1 MIGKGVR
8 RFLVS
13 LSPVKLMV
21 LGYLGYMLAGW
32 LLLCLPISHRQEHIK
47 CLDNLFISVS
57 AVSTTGLVTVATNQF
72 SVFGQIVIIALI
84 QLGGVGY
91 MTLGSFVILSRGRD
105 LSDLR
110 TGVSGAVFSLP
121 DGFRIDKFIRSV
133 VTFTF
138 MVELLGATALYFIFK
153 SCGVEQPIWCSIFHS
168 ISAFCTAGFGLFT
181 DSFEMFAGNFWL
193 NVVIGLLSIT
203 GAMGFIVLVDVWRR
217 LTGKIEEI
225 TFTSKIIV
233 RMSIILIVIGTILL
247 LITEPA
253 VKTMPPEK
261 GLIVSAFQSMT
272 AMTTV
277 GFDTIPINSLR
288 DSSLLILIFLMIIG
302 ASPSGTG
309 GGIKSTSFTAV
320 VALVK
325 SSLRQDREVRFLGK
339 RIPNYRLRVAMV
351 NVVFYLFVLL
361 WGVFALT
368 LTETTKSFKDLFFE
382 TASALGT
389 VGLSTGITSTLSDL
403 GKLITCMLMFV
414 GRIGPLAFAIALVE
428 RPVEKDKETH
438 DVAV

>member
-1 MIGKGVR
+1 
-8 RFLVS
+8 
-13 LSPVKLMV
+13 MV
-21 LGYLGYMLAGW
+21 LGYLGYMLVGW
-32 LLLCLPISHRQEHIK
+32 LLLCLPISHRQGHIK

-57 AVSTTGLVTVATNQF
+57 AVSTTGLVTVTTDQF
-72 SVFGQIVIIALI
+72 SIFGQIIIAALI

-121 DGFRIDKFIRSV
+121 DSFRIDKFIRSV

-138 MVELLGATALYFIFK
+138 IVELLGATALYFIFK
-153 SCGVEQPIWCSIFHS
+153 PCGVEHPIWCGIFHS

-181 DSFEMFAGNFWL
+181 DSFERFGGNFWL

-325 SSLRQDREVRFLGK
+325 SALRRDREVRFLGK

-389 VGLSTGITSTLSDL
+389 VGLSTGITSTLSSL
-403 GKLITCMLMFV
+403 GKLITCILMFV

-438 DVAV
+438 DIAV

>member
-1 MIGKGVR
+1 MSAKKGLR
-8 RFLVS
+8 CFL
-13 LSPVKLMV
+13 LTMAPVKLVV
-21 LGYLGYMLAGW
+21 LGYLSYMLAGW
-32 LLLCLPISHRQEHIK
+32 LLLCLPISHWHIHIG

-57 AVSTTGLVTVATNQF
+57 AVSTTGLVTVATDQY
-72 SVFGQIVIIALI
+72 SLFGQIVIAALI

-110 TGVSGAVFSLP
+110 ADVSGAVFSLP
-121 DGFRIDKFIRSV
+121 DGFRIDKFVRSV
-133 VTFTF
+133 VIFTF
-138 MVELLGATALYFIFK
+138 IVELSGTIALYFIFK
-153 SCGVEQPIWCSIFHS
+153 SCGVERPIWCSIFHS
-168 ISAFCTAGFGLFT
+168 ISAFCTAGFGLFSN
-181 DSFEMFAGNFWL
+181 SFEQYAGNFWL
-193 NVVIGLLSIT
+193 NFVIAMLSII
-203 GAMGFIVLVDVWRR
+203 GAMGFIVLVDVWHR

-225 TFTSKIIV
+225 TFTSKIII

-261 GLIVSAFQSMT
+261 GLIVSVFQSMT

-320 VALVK
+320 VALVR
-325 SSLRQDREVRFLGK
+325 SALRKDREVRFLGK
-339 RIPNYRLRVAMV
+339 RIPSYRLRAAMANVA
-351 NVVFYLFVLL
+351 FYLFVLI

-368 LTETTKSFKDLFFE
+368 LTESKPFKDLFFE

-389 VGLSTGITSTLSDL
+389 VGLSTGITSSLSSL
-403 GKLITCMLMFV
+403 GKIITCVLMYI
-414 GRIGPLAFAIALVE
+414 GRLGPLAFAIALIE
-428 RPVEKDKETH
+428 KPVKKEGPRH
-438 DVAV
+438 DMAV